1 MVLLFFVSIENLYVS
16 PLGMY
21 PPKSLVSLE
30 IVELSGS

>member
-1 MVLLFFVSIENLYVS
+1 MVLLFFVITENLYVS